1 MNIIWNVTL
10 FITLKGDGDSAEG
23 VSWVAG
29 GKVIRILFKLVEF
42 HSSNSVAKFF
52 KKISLKLIHLKFMIQ
67 KAHIS
72 KNS

>member
-10 FITLKGDGDSAEG
+10 FITLKGDGDNAEG

-29 GKVIRILFKLVEF
+29 GKLIRNLFEF
-42 HSSNSVAKFF
+42 HSLNSVAKFF

-72 KNS
+72 KN